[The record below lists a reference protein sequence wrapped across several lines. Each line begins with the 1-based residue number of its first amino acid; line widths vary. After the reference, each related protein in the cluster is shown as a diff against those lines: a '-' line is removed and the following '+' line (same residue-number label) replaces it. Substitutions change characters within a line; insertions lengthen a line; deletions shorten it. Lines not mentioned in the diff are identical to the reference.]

1 MDKKAIFLFHGQDS
15 YSSSQKLK
23 LWQTGFVKKYG
34 ENASVEIYE
43 NKYLDLKNLA
53 TDISTVPFLSEKKLI
68 IIKDFFEKN
77 VAEDQKNFIPILE
90 KMPDTSIIIFH
101 EKQSTAKNT
110 TLYKKIAE
118 YGEIEEF
125 PAHTPATATKWLLNR
140 SQKANIKLGAKAANY
155 LVEYC
160 GMDLFKLSN
169 ELSKLQT
176 YATNNTTNDTITQ
189 ETIELL
195 ATPSLTASIFRLTD
209 CIAERNIKQAIKIL
223 AIFTENGEDL
233 IKVFFMIVRHFRIL
247 IQIKDL
253 LLQNENAFGIGK
265 KMQQKPFVIKKG
277 VTQCKN
283 FNLEKLKTIYEKLL
297 KIDSDFKTGKI
308 KTYQR
313 DNTELILAIEKFIID
328 CGKP

>member
-1 MDKKAIFLFHGQDS
+1 MDKKAIFLFHGEDN

-23 LWQTGFVKKYG
+23 LWQAGFVKKYG

-43 NKYLDLKNLA
+43 NKDLDLKNLA
-53 TDISTVPFLSEKKLI
+53 TDIATVPFLAEKKLI

-77 VAEDQKNFIPILE
+77 AAEDQKKFIPILE
-90 KMPDTSIIIFH
+90 KMPDTAIIVFH

-140 SQKANIKLGAKAANY
+140 SQKANIKLSAPTANY

-160 GMDLFKLSN
+160 GTDLFKLSN

-176 YATNNTTNDTITQ
+176 YATNNTTNTAITQ
-189 ETIELL
+189 EMIELL

-209 CIAERNIKQAIKIL
+209 CIAEKNIKQAIKIL
-223 AIFTENGEDL
+223 EIFTENGEDL

-253 LLQNENAFGIGK
+253 LLQNENAFSIGK

-328 CGKP
+328 CGKT